1 MRKFPP
7 ALAFPL
13 IVCFLL
19 AIPTTV
25 PASAGDEW
33 RPIDSA
39 ALTMKAPLV
48 EKDADAEA
56 LFWEVKLLDEMD
68 GYTPRTVIKQYVR
81 LKVFTER
88 GREAQSKIDIPY
100 LGNWRVQDI
109 AARTIK
115 SDGTIVEL
123 KKTDIFERTLE
134 KSNGLKIKAKS
145 FAMPA
150 VEPGAIIEYRWKEV
164 RNDRLANYIRL
175 YFQRDVPVH
184 LVKYYL
190 KPLSLPG
197 FPYGMRVRT
206 FNGAGAPFTKE
217 KDGFYSIT
225 INNVSA
231 FREEPRMPPEDSVRP
246 WMLVFY
252 SEDTQLEGEAFWN
265 SFGKKVYDTN
275 KSRMKANDEIKQM
288 AATIIGDATSPE
300 AKLERLFEFCRAKI
314 KNVNDDAS
322 GLTNEQREKYKENKS
337 PSDTLKRGM
346 GTGYDIDMLFASLAI
361 AAGFDARVANLADR
375 SDVFLDRGFSDEY
388 FMQAYDIA
396 VKVGDHW
403 RFYDPASTY
412 VTHGMLRWQ
421 EEGQEA
427 LLSDPKQPTWISTPM
442 SPPTASKVKRTATL
456 KLSDDG
462 TLEGDAR
469 IEYYGHMG
477 VERKEWDDD
486 DSPAQREETL
496 RDSIKSRMS
505 TAELSNIKIENVTDP
520 IKPYT
525 YSYQIRIPGYAQRTG
540 KRLFLEPAF
549 FQHGLTPLFP
559 ASARKFDVYF
569 NYPWSEEDEVTIALP
584 AGYALDNADAPAPFD
599 SGEISGYA
607 PRLASLD
614 GGKALLFQR
623 KFFFGGKNAI
633 IIPVSQYSR
642 LKAYFD
648 ALHKSDTHTVTLKQ
662 TATSAV
668 AQ

>member
-1 MRKFPP
+1 MRRSPFALSLHLVVFCLISTTAP
-7 ALAFPL
+7 AF
-13 IVCFLL
+13 
-19 AIPTTV
+19 
-25 PASAGDEW
+25 AGDDW
-33 RPIDSA
+33 KPLDPA
-39 ALTMKAPLV
+39 TLAMKAAVV

-68 GYTPRTVIKQYVR
+68 GNVPRTVIKHYVR
-81 LKVFTER
+81 IKVFTER
-88 GREAQSKIDIPY
+88 GRESQSKVDIPY

-115 SDGTIVEL
+115 ADGSIVEL
-123 KKTDIFERTLE
+123 KKDDVFERTLE
-134 KSNGLKIKAKS
+134 KSNGLKVKAKS

-175 YFQRDVPVH
+175 YFQRDVPAH

-197 FPYGMRVRT
+197 FPFGMRAQT
-206 FNGAGAPFTKE
+206 FNGSPQPFVKE

-225 INNVSA
+225 MNNVPA
-231 FREEPRMPPEDSVRP
+231 FREEPRMPPQDSVRP
-246 WMLVFY
+246 WMLVYY
-252 SEDTQLEGEAFWN
+252 SEETNLQGDAFWT
-265 SFGKKVYDTN
+265 SFGKKVYEEN
-275 KSRMKANDEIKQM
+275 KSRMKASDEIKQT
-288 AATIIGDATSPE
+288 AATIISDATTPE

-314 KNVNDDAS
+314 KNVNDDAA
-322 GLTNEQREKYKENKS
+322 GLTAEQREKYKENKS

-361 AAGFDARVANLADR
+361 AAGFEARVANLADR
-375 SDVFLDRGFSDEY
+375 SDIFLDRGFPDEY
-388 FMQAYDIA
+388 FLRTYDIA
-396 VKVGDHW
+396 VRVGDGW

-442 SPPTASKVKRTATL
+442 SPPTASKVKRKATL
-456 KLSDDG
+456 TLSEDG
-462 TLEGDAR
+462 TLEGDAH

-496 RDSIKSRMS
+496 RESIKNRMS
-505 TAELSNIKIENVTDP
+505 TAELTNIKIENVTDP

-525 YSYQIRIPGYAQRTG
+525 YSYHVRVPGYAQRTG

-549 FQHGLTPLFP
+549 FQHGLAPLF
-559 ASARKFDVYF
+559 SSSGRKFDVYF
-569 NYPWSEEDEVTIALP
+569 NFPWSEEDEVTITLP
-584 AGYALDNADAPAPFD
+584 AGFALDNPDAPAPFD

-607 PRLASLD
+607 PTLASLD
-614 GGKALLFQR
+614 GGKALLFKR
-623 KFFFGGKNAI
+623 KFFFGGKSAI
-633 IIPVSQYSR
+633 IFPVDGYSR

-648 ALHKSDTHTVTLKQ
+648 VLHKSDAHTVTLKQ
-662 TATSAV
+662 ATTTAGV
-668 AQ
+668 Q

>member
-1 MRKFPP
+1 MRRSPF
-7 ALAFPL
+7 ALSLHLVVFCL
-13 IVCFLL
+13 IS
-19 AIPTTV
+19 TTA
-25 PASAGDEW
+25 PASAGEDW
-33 RPIDSA
+33 KPIDPA
-39 ALTMKAPLV
+39 TLAMKAGV
-48 EKDADAEA
+48 IEKDADAEA

-68 GYTPRTVIKQYVR
+68 GGTPRTVIKHYVR
-81 LKVFTER
+81 IKVFTDR
-88 GREAQSKIDIPY
+88 GRESQSKVDIPY

-115 SDGTIVEL
+115 ADGSIVEL
-123 KKTDIFERTLE
+123 KKGDVFERTLE
-134 KSNGLKIKAKS
+134 KSNGLKVKAKS

-175 YFQRDVPVH
+175 YFQRDVPAH

-197 FPYGMRVRT
+197 FPFGMRAQT
-206 FNGAGAPFTKE
+206 FNGSPQPFVKE

-225 INNVSA
+225 MNNVPA

-246 WMLVFY
+246 WMLVYY
-252 SEDTQLEGEAFWN
+252 SEETNLQGDAFWN
-265 SFGKKVYDTN
+265 SFGKKVYEQN
-275 KSRMKANDEIKQM
+275 KSRMKASDEIKQT
-288 AATIIGDATSPE
+288 AATIIADATTPE

-314 KNVNDDAS
+314 KNVNDDAA
-322 GLTNEQREKYKENKS
+322 GLTAEQREKYKENKS

-346 GTGYDIDMLFASLAI
+346 GTGYDIDLLFASLAI
-361 AAGFDARVANLADR
+361 AAGFEARVANLADR
-375 SDVFLDRGFSDEY
+375 SDIFLDRGFSDEY
-388 FMQAYDIA
+388 FLRTYDIA
-396 VKVGDHW
+396 VKVGDQW

-442 SPPTASKVKRTATL
+442 SPPTASKVKRKATL
-456 KLSDDG
+456 TLSEDG
-462 TLEGDAR
+462 TLEGDAH

-496 RDSIKSRMS
+496 RESTKNRMS
-505 TAELSNIKIENVTDP
+505 TAELTNIKIENVTDP

-525 YSYQIRIPGYAQRTG
+525 YSYHVRVPGYAQRTG

-549 FQHGLTPLFP
+549 FQHGLAPLFSS
-559 ASARKFDVYF
+559 SARKFDVYF
-569 NYPWSEEDEVTIALP
+569 NFPWSEEDEVTITLP
-584 AGYALDNADAPAPFD
+584 AGFALDNADAPAPFD

-607 PRLASLD
+607 PTLASLD
-614 GGKALLFQR
+614 GGKALLFKR
-623 KFFFGGKNAI
+623 KFFFGGKSAI
-633 IIPVSQYSR
+633 IFPVDGYSR

-648 ALHKSDTHTVTLKQ
+648 VLHKSDAHTVTLKQ
-662 TATSAV
+662 AATTAGV
-668 AQ
+668 Q